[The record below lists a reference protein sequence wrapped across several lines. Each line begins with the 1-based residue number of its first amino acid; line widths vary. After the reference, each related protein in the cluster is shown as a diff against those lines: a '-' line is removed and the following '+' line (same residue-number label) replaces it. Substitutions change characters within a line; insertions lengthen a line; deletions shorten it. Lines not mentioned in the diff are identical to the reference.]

1 MKKLISAVAIATFAI
16 GTAYAQMP
24 AKADVNT
31 MANGAV
37 DAAKTS
43 ATTTAKTAAT
53 NTANNITSAAAAKV
67 DAKTS
72 SLGALP
78 ASVGTLPASTPAPA
92 QKAVVNDKPAKVH
105 SHKKHAKKHH
115 KQPAATTAKKAA

>member
-1 MKKLISAVAIATFAI
+1 MKKLISAVAIAIFSSGI
-16 GTAYAQMP
+16 AYAQMP
-24 AKADVNT
+24 AKADVNA

-53 NTANNITSAAAAKV
+53 NTANSVTSTAAANV

-72 SLGALP
+72 SIGSLPANAGVSP
-78 ASVGTLPASTPAPA
+78 ASVPAPA
-92 QKAVVNDKPAKVH
+92 QKTVVNDKPVKVN
-105 SHKKHAKKHH
+105 SHKKHTRKHH
-115 KQPAATTAKKAA
+115 KQSTAVTAKKTA